1 MKDRTMAV
9 ARLLESKHAVTG
21 LVAVALLV
29 TALNYGGYG
38 NQYTSELG
46 LVTWT
51 VLLVG
56 LGTTVLPRSKVN
68 RAGIAAIV
76 LILLLMGL
84 TALSIT
90 WAPDTGRAFSQ
101 TILLLG
107 VAGVFLLAIFTS
119 RKGEGRAW
127 LWGLTIGLGL
137 IVLLAA
143 LSRYLP
149 LIGNDAEL
157 SRNLGPIMS
166 GRLAW
171 PLGYWNAMGTVAVM
185 FILLVLWHGAHDPRE
200 RVRRI
205 AIGVIP
211 AAFAVLYLTASRG
224 GLAALSIGLIMLI
237 AFGPD
242 RRRLASSALLALL
255 AGLPVVLLVSN
266 LGAVAHADD
275 GTTATLQG
283 FLFMG
288 ASLLACYLTWR
299 YLPAATQK
307 AKQFHPERR
316 TVLISVSVLAVLL
329 FGLLIAS
336 NPIDRVSEFTAIP
349 FGGVDRSEDQAFAAE
364 HLLSA
369 NGNGRWQLWDAALEA
384 FGTQPL
390 HGIGAGGFEFYFRE
404 FGDYWMKTVD
414 THSLPFMILSELG
427 LLGFL
432 AFLGFIGVVIRQAVV
447 RLRSSSPNN
456 SLDQTQRNEMVAFLT
471 VLAVGSFSLL
481 FDWTGQ
487 FPVVF
492 GTLMVCAAMLVGPA
506 YSRGVTE
513 EEKTWSPVRLT
524 VTAGLILLAGAAIF
538 FANRS
543 YQAASSLEASR
554 SATSDGDG
562 TLAVRKAEQ
571 AVSALP
577 WSGETWARL
586 ASVHQDLGDDGDALA
601 AATVATEKS
610 PKDEDVWLLRANI
623 ESGLGLNTSW
633 ANSMVTALLLNPNS
647 AYWNDQRVHTM
658 LSRAD
663 GNPDYGL
670 EYVFNLAAQKTGQ
683 ADQAESPSD

>member
-1 MKDRTMAV
+1 MAF
-9 ARLLESKHAVTG
+9 ARLVESKHAVTG
-21 LVAVALLV
+21 LVAVALVV

-46 LVTWT
+46 LVIWT

-56 LGTTVLPRSKVN
+56 LGTTVLPRSRVN
-68 RAGIAAIV
+68 LPGIAAIV
-76 LILLLMGL
+76 LILLLLGL
-84 TALSIT
+84 TALSII
-90 WAPDTGRAFSQ
+90 WAPDAGSAFSQ
-101 TILLLG
+101 TILMLG

-119 RKGEGRAW
+119 RRGEGIAW

-143 LSRYLP
+143 LSRYFP

-157 SRNLGPIMS
+157 SQNLGPIMS
-166 GRLAW
+166 GRLSW
-171 PLGYWNAMGTVAVM
+171 PLGYWNATGTIAVM
-185 FILLVLWHGAHDPRE
+185 FILLMLWHGGHDQRE
-200 RVRRI
+200 KVRRMAI
-205 AIGVIP
+205 AVIP

-224 GLAALSIGLIMLI
+224 GLSALTIGLAMLI

-255 AGLPVVLLVSN
+255 AGLPVILLVSN

-283 FLFMG
+283 LLFMA
-288 ASLLACYLTWR
+288 ASLLFCYLTWR
-299 YLPAATQK
+299 FLPAATQK
-307 AKQFHPERR
+307 AKRFRPERR
-316 TVLISVSVLAVLL
+316 AVVIAGSAVGILL
-329 FGLLIAS
+329 LGLLIAS
-336 NPIDRVSEFTAIP
+336 DPIDRVSEFTAIP

-384 FGTQPL
+384 FGTQPV
-390 HGIGAGGFEFYFRE
+390 HGIGAGGYEFYFRE

-414 THSLPFMILSELG
+414 THSLPFKILSELG

-447 RLRSSSPNN
+447 RLRSSRLNGALAP
-456 SLDQTQRNEMVAFLT
+456 TERNELVAFLT
-471 VLAVGSFSLL
+471 LLAVGSFSLL

-487 FPVVF
+487 FPVIF
-492 GTLMVCAAMLVGPA
+492 GTLMVCAAMLTGPA
-506 YSRGVTE
+506 YSLGNPER
-513 EEKTWSPVRLT
+513 EKTWSPWRLT
-524 VTAGLILLAGAAIF
+524 VTAGLILLSGAAVF

-543 YQAASSLEASR
+543 YQSASSIEASR

-562 TLAVRKAEQ
+562 MLALRKAEQ

-577 WSGETWARL
+577 WSGETWAQL
-586 ASVHQDLGDDGDALA
+586 ASAQQDLGDEGAALA
-601 AATVATEKS
+601 AATKATEKS

-633 ANSMVTALLLNPNS
+633 GNSMVTALLLNPNS

-670 EYVFNLAAQKTGQ
+670 EYVFGLAAQKAEQ
-683 ADQAESPSD
+683 EDQKESTSD